1 MYVKNILIFYTYLFV
16 YFIHKPVS
24 KIILITTNTIILFL
38 KYFTIVV
45 LIILD
50 HTLHHTADID
60 DPWQIEAHIDDVEI
74 IGSLGYLIA
83 VMGAF
88 ALAERRMN
96 FQELT
101 RGEMYFRKLD
111 MNNS

>member
-1 MYVKNILIFYTYLFV
+1 M
-16 YFIHKPVS
+16 
-24 KIILITTNTIILFL
+24 
-38 KYFTIVV
+38 
-45 LIILD
+45 
-50 HTLHHTADID
+50 
-60 DPWQIEAHIDDVEI
+60 EI
-74 IGSLGYLIA
+74 IGSLGYIIA

-96 FQELT
+96 YRELK

>member
-1 MYVKNILIFYTYLFV
+1 MYHQTQLLFPLIFY
-16 YFIHKPVS
+16 
-24 KIILITTNTIILFL
+24 
-38 KYFTIVV
+38 
-45 LIILD
+45 
-50 HTLHHTADID
+50 LHSNIADID
-60 DPWQIEAHIDDVEI
+60 DPWQIEAKIDDVEI

-96 FQELT
+96 YRELK